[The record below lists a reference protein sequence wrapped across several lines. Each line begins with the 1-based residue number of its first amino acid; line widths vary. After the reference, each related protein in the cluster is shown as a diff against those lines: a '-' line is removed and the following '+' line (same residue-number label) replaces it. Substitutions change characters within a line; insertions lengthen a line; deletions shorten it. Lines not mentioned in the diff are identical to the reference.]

1 MCSVFSPIF
10 IARATTDLTNGDY
23 HHASINAGTYCL
35 LVFLS
40 KALKE
45 CQNLVY
51 LVRRLTCS
59 INLHMRAWCGSPSDS
74 HSLHIHACMHRVARR
89 EGLPS
94 SSLACQAWQ
103 YTAHINHVQN

>member
-1 MCSVFSPIF
+1 MCRSKVCSVFSPIF

-59 INLHMRAWCGSPSDS
+59 LPSDS
-74 HSLHIHACMHRVARR
+74 HSLTHACMREVARW
-89 EGLPS
+89 EGPPS
-94 SSLACQAWQ
+94 SSLLSVVN
-103 YTAHINHVQN
+103 TRLT